1 MTAERRKALIYL
13 TITLIIGIFIGSLVP
28 ALFGRMRR
36 DGWKER
42 GKMEQKGERRPD
54 RRAGFE
60 KMIYKITKP
69 DSSQIGRIRPIL
81 QETSTKIEALEKGSN
96 ARMTSIMDSMK
107 IKLQPVLTSEQMKNL
122 EDFSQRT
129 RSKRRGF

>member
-13 TITLIIGIFIGSLVP
+13 TITLIVGIFIGSLVP
-28 ALFGRMRR
+28 ALFGHMRR

-69 DSSQIGRIRPIL
+69 DSSQIRQMRPIL
-81 QETSTKIEALEKGSN
+81 QETSTKIEALEKESN
-96 ARMTSIMDSMK
+96 TRMTSIMDSMK
-107 IKLQPVLTSEQMKNL
+107 IKLQPVLTTEQQKRL
-122 EDFSQRT
+122 EEFSQKT
-129 RSKRRGF
+129 RSRRRGF

>member
-1 MTAERRKALIYL
+1 MTGERRKALIYL

-42 GKMEQKGERRPD
+42 SKMEQKGERRPD